1 MSNSENEPLGDES
14 ESISN
19 AVTEVYQSKSWS
31 KRLLGIGAAV
41 VIGGLV
47 IGFALT
53 MFTGPTKLESTVESC
68 SLESSAAAALD
79 DDGRGLYLDGK
90 GEESSGLGTASMAC
104 VLNELE
110 VPSSVISRID
120 NTSSNMGQQTAT
132 WKGITALWTYH
143 PDNGFDINFNLV

>member
-1 MSNSENEPLGDES
+1 LENEPLGDEP
-14 ESISN
+14 ESVSN
-19 AVTEVYQSKSWS
+19 AENEATQSKRRL
-31 KRLLGIGAAV
+31 KPLLGIGAAV
-41 VIGGLV
+41 LVGGLAV
-47 IGFALT
+47 GFALT
-53 MFTGPTKLESTVESC
+53 IFTGPTKLESTVESC

-90 GEESSGLGTASMAC
+90 GEESSGLGIASMAC

-143 PDNGFDINFNLV
+143 PDNGFDINFNIV